1 MLEHGYALTRV
12 AARACHCAG
21 RTRDAG
27 RPWDTTVRVSSSTAA
42 LEDAFVGYLGS
53 ALDVG
58 AARELVDALDA
69 AGLGAEA
76 AGLRRAGAGDPAV
89 TGPAGRRTFHGRRPP
104 VDSGAGDAWFDPV
117 ELVHMVLVPA
127 TPDLSSDVAGWVATR
142 PCAVWQ
148 LRAFLRLAGVVGAG
162 RVPHGYLDARR
173 FAAVDGH
180 HAVTDVFHDE
190 AIAYAHWFGK
200 SITGRFT
207 LQAASALLSPDEL
220 DALMPPGTALWDA
233 AEYLEGEREAVTWAN
248 LFADDDDED
257 GDDRAGRPTERRKF
271 GEWERHPHIGFATFV
286 RLRSGLLETP
296 TRRSY
301 LVDLDGAAPR

>member
-1 MLEHGYALTRV
+1 
-12 AARACHCAG
+12 
-21 RTRDAG
+21 
-27 RPWDTTVRVSSSTAA
+27 
-42 LEDAFVGYLGS
+42 
-53 ALDVG
+53 
-58 AARELVDALDA
+58 
-69 AGLGAEA
+69 
-76 AGLRRAGAGDPAV
+76 
-89 TGPAGRRTFHGRRPP
+89 
-104 VDSGAGDAWFDPV
+104 V

-248 LFADDDDED
+248 LFADDEDDED
-257 GDDRAGRPTERRKF
+257 GDDRAGPLTERREI
-271 GEWERHPHIGFATFV
+271 GEWERHPHIAPPAQRTARDADAAQLPRRSRRRRAALSRRAAGSPT
-286 RLRSGLLETP
+286 LRSRAARPTSTVRACPSSRGRGAPSWTTP
-296 TRRSY
+296 GTTPPRTTRSRSWC
-301 LVDLDGAAPR
+301 G